1 MFIPS
6 VRLLVSYCAYLSLA
20 LLPLTAVSSGS
31 EDICPV
37 GQAYLEERSRSA
49 LELLSVIEGSQQA
62 YACQIQMAAVES
74 SLESYQVVQLL
85 EKHSGVSPAIP
96 GAITTTLSQLKNKS
110 YLRDKPLL
118 IIDKGFS
125 RVSMQSACWHLQ
137 KAGFSQIKTLQGGV
151 RAIQSISGNQP
162 KELSSLLITPKELL
176 YEYLNGE
183 VIVLAE
189 KTAKANLHGL
199 GISVDHFYETGHLRS
214 QIKDIAAST
223 SSNSLPIAVINGSGI
238 PEEVALSI
246 DLNNVFFLDGGAES
260 LNRYSFNK
268 DWINKKREGI
278 PNRFLCANG

>member
-6 VRLLVSYCAYLSLA
+6 VRLLVSCSAYLSLA

-31 EDICPV
+31 EGICPV

-49 LELLSVIEGSQQA
+49 PELLSVIEGNQQA

-74 SLESYQVVQLL
+74 SLDSYQIVQLL

-125 RVSMQSACWHLQ
+125 RVSMQRACWHLQ

-151 RAIQSISGNQP
+151 RAIQSISGNHP

-189 KTAKANLHGL
+189 KTAKANLHDL
-199 GISVDHFYETGHLRS
+199 GISVDHFYEVGHLRT
-214 QIKDIAAST
+214 QLKDVAAST